1 LLAIRYDFHRHLL
14 DNPTVTVRL
23 SVMFARMLE
32 GQVLQAMKDT
42 PVVFVAGSR
51 QTGKSTLVQA
61 VQAGLPDSGYRT
73 MDDLNTLASARRD
86 PKGFVEAL
94 PSRAFLDEVQRAPE
108 VFLPIKAAVDR
119 DRRPGR
125 FVLTGSANVLA
136 LPRMSDS
143 LAGRME
149 ILTLWPLAQAESEGT
164 SPGFIDACFS
174 GQAGSLRGPGR
185 SRTTLLQRVLAGGY
199 PEALARATGQAR
211 ARWFDGYLTTLVQR
225 DVRDLAQIEGV
236 IQLPPLLATLAAR
249 AGSPLNFA
257 DLGRNLA
264 MNQMT
269 VKRYI
274 ALFEALFL
282 VVTLPPWS
290 DNLGK
295 RLAKTAKIY
304 FNDAGLLAHLL
315 GVDADGLAHQSVSK
329 GALVE
334 NFAVMELMKLAA
346 NSQARP
352 SLFHFR
358 TSSGQEVD
366 VVMETRRRDLVGV
379 EIKSA
384 ATVADADFRGLHNF
398 AAIAGKRLRA
408 GIVLYAGRE
417 TLPFGDRMW
426 AVPLEAL
433 WAENR

>member
-1 LLAIRYDFHRHLL
+1 
-14 DNPTVTVRL
+14 
-23 SVMFARMLE
+23 
-32 GQVLQAMKDT
+32 
-42 PVVFVAGSR
+42 
-51 QTGKSTLVQA
+51 
-61 VQAGLPDSGYRT
+61 
-73 MDDLNTLASARRD
+73 
-86 PKGFVEAL
+86 
-94 PSRAFLDEVQRAPE
+94 
-108 VFLPIKAAVDR
+108 
-119 DRRPGR
+119 
-125 FVLTGSANVLA
+125 
-136 LPRMSDS
+136 
-143 LAGRME
+143 
-149 ILTLWPLAQAESEGT
+149 
-164 SPGFIDACFS
+164 
-174 GQAGSLRGPGR
+174 
-185 SRTTLLQRVLAGGY
+185 
-199 PEALARATGQAR
+199 
-211 ARWFDGYLTTLVQR
+211 
-225 DVRDLAQIEGV
+225 
-236 IQLPPLLATLAAR
+236 
-249 AGSPLNFA
+249 
-257 DLGRNLA
+257 

-274 ALFEALFL
+274 VLFEALFL
-282 VVTLPPWS
+282 VVTLSPWS

-379 EIKSA
+379 EIKAA
-384 ATVADADFRGLHNF
+384 ATVADADFRGLHSF

-433 WAENR
+433 WAENRWVP

>member
-1 LLAIRYDFHRHLL
+1 
-14 DNPTVTVRL
+14 
-23 SVMFARMLE
+23 
-32 GQVLQAMKDT
+32 
-42 PVVFVAGSR
+42 
-51 QTGKSTLVQA
+51 
-61 VQAGLPDSGYRT
+61 

-136 LPRMSDS
+136 LPRVSDS

-149 ILTLWPLAQAESEGT
+149 ILTLWPLAQAEIEGT

-185 SRTTLLQRVLAGGY
+185 SRTTLVQRVLAGGY

-236 IQLPPLLATLAAR
+236 IQLPSLLATLAAR

-366 VVMETRRRDLVGV
+366 VVMENRHGLAVQTELTQATGTAEREAAVTMITAPAPAGGVTLGADKNYDTQGCVAQLRDAGLGPDDGLYGLYEGIPRTEYAADWAFLPNKITLFQVALLEDFPDPAELENARKWKKGRRR
-379 EIKSA
+379 
-384 ATVADADFRGLHNF
+384 
-398 AAIAGKRLRA
+398 
-408 GIVLYAGRE
+408 
-417 TLPFGDRMW
+417 
-426 AVPLEAL
+426 
-433 WAENR
+433 

>member
-1 LLAIRYDFHRHLL
+1 
-14 DNPTVTVRL
+14 
-23 SVMFARMLE
+23 MFARMLQ
-32 GQVLQAMKDT
+32 GKVLEAMKDT

-61 VQAGLPDSGYRT
+61 MQAGLPDSDYRT

-86 PKGFVEAL
+86 PKGFVAGL
-94 PSRAFLDEVQRAPE
+94 PSRAVLDEVQRAPE
-108 VFLPIKAAVDR
+108 LFLPIKVAVDR

-136 LPRMSDS
+136 LPRVSDS

-149 ILTLWPLAQAESEGT
+149 ILTLWPLAQAEIEGT
-164 SPGFIDACFS
+164 HPGFIDACFS
-174 GQAGSLRGPGR
+174 GQAGSLRCPGR

-199 PEALARATGQAR
+199 PEVLARATGQAR

-379 EIKSA
+379 EIKAA
-384 ATVADADFRGLHNF
+384 ATVADADFRGLHSF

>member
-1 LLAIRYDFHRHLL
+1 
-14 DNPTVTVRL
+14 
-23 SVMFARMLE
+23 MFARMLQ
-32 GQVLQAMKDT
+32 GQVLEAIKDT

-136 LPRMSDS
+136 LPRVSDS

-149 ILTLWPLAQAESEGT
+149 ILTLWPLAQAEIEGT
-164 SPGFIDACFS
+164 SPKFIDACFS
-174 GQAGSLRGPGR
+174 GQAGSLRGPVR
-185 SRTTLLQRVLAGGY
+185 SRTTLLQRVSAGGY
-199 PEALARATGQAR
+199 PEILARATRQAR

-282 VVTLPPWS
+282 AVTLPPWS

-384 ATVADADFRGLHNF
+384 ATVADADFRGLHNL
-398 AAIAGKRLRA
+398 AAIVGKRLRA

>member
-1 LLAIRYDFHRHLL
+1 
-14 DNPTVTVRL
+14 
-23 SVMFARMLE
+23 MFTRMLQ
-32 GQVLQAMKDT
+32 GKVLEAMNDT

-61 VQAGLPDSGYRT
+61 VQAGLPDTCYRT

-108 VFLPIKAAVDR
+108 LFLPIKVAVDR

-136 LPRMSDS
+136 LPRVSDS

-149 ILTLWPLAQAESEGT
+149 ILTLWPLAQAEIEGT
-164 SPGFIDACFS
+164 IPGFVDACFS
-174 GQAGSLRGPGR
+174 GQAGSPLRLGR
-185 SRTTLLQRVLAGGY
+185 SPTTLVQRMLVGGY
-199 PEALARATGQAR
+199 PEALARVAAQAR

-225 DVRDLAQIEGV
+225 DVRDLAQIEGLT
-236 IQLPPLLATLAAR
+236 QLPRLLATLATR

-257 DLGRNLA
+257 DLSRSLA

-269 VKRYI
+269 VKRYM
-274 ALFEALFL
+274 ALFETLFL
-282 VVTLPPWS
+282 VVSLPPWF

-304 FNDAGLLAHLL
+304 FNDAGLLAHVL
-315 GVDADGLAHQSVSK
+315 GVDADGLEHQPVSK

-358 TSSGQEVD
+358 TSVGQEVD
-366 VVMETRRRDLVGV
+366 VVMENRRRDLVGV
-379 EIKSA
+379 EIKAA
-384 ATVADADFRGLHNF
+384 ATVADADFRGLHAF
-398 AAIAGKRLRA
+398 ADLAGKRLRA
-408 GIVLYAGRE
+408 GVVLYAGRE
-417 TLPFGDRMW
+417 TLPFGPRMW

-433 WAENR
+433 WSETR

>member
-1 LLAIRYDFHRHLL
+1 
-14 DNPTVTVRL
+14 
-23 SVMFARMLE
+23 
-32 GQVLQAMKDT
+32 
-42 PVVFVAGSR
+42 
-51 QTGKSTLVQA
+51 
-61 VQAGLPDSGYRT
+61 

-94 PSRAFLDEVQRAPE
+94 PSRVFLDEVQRAPE
-108 VFLPIKAAVDR
+108 LFLPIKAAVDR

-136 LPRMSDS
+136 LPRVSDS

-149 ILTLWPLAQAESEGT
+149 ILTLWPLAQAEIEGT

-174 GQAGSLRGPGR
+174 GQAGSLRGAGR

-282 VVTLPPWS
+282 VVTLAPWS

-384 ATVADADFRGLHNF
+384 ATVADADFRGLHSF

>member
-1 LLAIRYDFHRHLL
+1 
-14 DNPTVTVRL
+14 
-23 SVMFARMLE
+23 
-32 GQVLQAMKDT
+32 
-42 PVVFVAGSR
+42 
-51 QTGKSTLVQA
+51 
-61 VQAGLPDSGYRT
+61 

-94 PSRAFLDEVQRAPE
+94 PTRAFLDEVQRAPE
-108 VFLPIKAAVDR
+108 VFLPIKAAADR

-136 LPRMSDS
+136 LPRVSDS

-149 ILTLWPLAQAESEGT
+149 ILTLWPLAQAEIEGT

-174 GQAGSLRGPGR
+174 GQAGSL
-185 SRTTLLQRVLAGGY
+185 
-199 PEALARATGQAR
+199 QAR
-211 ARWFDGYLTTLVQR
+211 A
-225 DVRDLAQIEGV
+225 
-236 IQLPPLLATLAAR
+236 
-249 AGSPLNFA
+249 
-257 DLGRNLA
+257 GRG
-264 MNQMT
+264 
-269 VKRYI
+269 R
-274 ALFEALFL
+274 LFSSAC
-282 VVTLPPWS
+282 S
-290 DNLGK
+290 
-295 RLAKTAKIY
+295 
-304 FNDAGLLAHLL
+304 
-315 GVDADGLAHQSVSK
+315 
-329 GALVE
+329 
-334 NFAVMELMKLAA
+334 VMELMKLAA

-366 VVMETRRRDLVGV
+366 VAMETRRRDLVGV

-384 ATVADADFRGLHNF
+384 ATMADADFRGLHNF

-433 WAENR
+433 WAENRSVP